1 MKNSVSN
8 ATGRYWDALLACVAG
23 CVFIYLFTRVSG
35 IGISPDSVNYESTAT
50 HIREGLSFTDFN
62 FVPLADFPL
71 GYPCLLAL
79 VSFLTRTSVLH
90 IAPALNAVLFSGLL
104 LSCAVVI
111 RGWRNM
117 PRLFRTG
124 LLSVLA
130 CSPFLLEIYSMLWSE
145 TLFLFLILL
154 FFISLKKY
162 LAQPSVR
169 KLVVAATICAL
180 AFVTR
185 YAGVTVLLTGLA
197 LILFSGSLPAGR
209 KIFHLVIF
217 TVTGCSLVAVNLV
230 RNRMVAGHATGV
242 REKALRSLPDNF
254 SQIGGVVA
262 DWLPF
267 LHGQERIAT
276 ALFILL
282 LIVAAVAMVF
292 FILQQQ
298 FYAGYQ
304 NIVTSFFL
312 VYSVFIL
319 TIATVS
325 RFENLTSRLLSP
337 VYIPMIMLITG
348 MVAGFYKRVL
358 RRRRIIPALVAIV
371 LLVGFHLN
379 HYRLNAE
386 AWEGI
391 KDSGMPGYAEGSW
404 RNSPAVAY
412 VRSHAREFRY
422 PVYANANDA
431 VYFLTG
437 IHALAIPHR
446 EVEEEKNK
454 FLRQDSFT
462 LIWFDDGDNPDLVS
476 IEYILAHKKLVSVQ
490 KLEGGAVYF
499 FEGSVHLPL

>member
-1 MKNSVSN
+1 MKTALSH
-8 ATGRYWDALLACVAG
+8 AIGRYWDALLACVAG
-23 CVFIYLFTRVSG
+23 CIFIYLFTRVSG

-50 HIREGLSFTDFN
+50 HIREGFSFTDFN

-71 GYPCLLAL
+71 GYPCLLAI
-79 VSFLTRTSVLH
+79 VSLLTRTSVLH

-104 LSCAVVI
+104 LSSAAVI
-111 RGWRNM
+111 HGWRNM
-117 PRLFRTG
+117 PRLFRTA

-145 TLFLFLILL
+145 TAFLLLILL

-162 LAQPSVR
+162 LAEPSLR
-169 KLVVAATICAL
+169 KLVVAATICAV

-197 LILFSGSLPAGR
+197 LILFSGALPPGR
-209 KIFHLVIF
+209 KILHLFIF
-217 TVTGCSLVAVNLV
+217 TVTGCSLVAVNLL
-230 RNRMVAGHATGV
+230 RNRMVAGHATGI
-242 REKALRSLPDNF
+242 REKALRSLAENF

-267 LHGQERIAT
+267 LQGHEKIAT
-276 ALFILL
+276 ALFILM
-282 LIVAAVAMVF
+282 LIGAAVAVAF

-298 FYAGYQ
+298 FYAAYQ
-304 NIVTSFFL
+304 SIVAAFFI
-312 VYSVFIL
+312 VYSSFIL

-337 VYIPMIMLITG
+337 VYVPMLMLITG
-348 MVAGFYKRVL
+348 TMAALYTRTLK
-358 RRRRIIPALVAIV
+358 RRRIIPALVAAV
-371 LLVGFHLN
+371 LLMGFHVK

-391 KDSGMPGYAEGSW
+391 RDSGMPGYAEGSW

-412 VRSHAREFRY
+412 VRMHAREFRY

-437 IHALAIPHR
+437 IHALAIPHK
-446 EVEEEKNK
+446 EVEAEKNA
-454 FLRQDSFT
+454 FLRQRSFT
-462 LIWFDDGDNPDLVS
+462 LIWFDDGDNPDLVGIS
-476 IEYILAHKKLVSVQ
+476 YILAHKKLVTVH

-499 FEGSVHLPL
+499 FEGSVTPP